1 MHAQSHHLSDLF
13 APSVEWAMPWI
24 DDGNIQQH
32 FNKERNG
39 DLPPFALSLDTAVKD
54 SCLSS
59 GLSDETTAF
68 QQLGSQQQQTLH
80 QCFKFALAFQNVWTF
95 ERRAFRPASKLLSNR
110 HVQTVRGALL

>member
-1 MHAQSHHLSDLF
+1 MGDAVDRRRQHPTTFQQRNS
-13 APSVEWAMPWI
+13 MP
-24 DDGNIQQH
+24 
-32 FNKERNG
+32 ERNG